1 MSNWTQYEV
10 WAEVEGHQ
18 ELVETTASRKE
29 ALTLAQKVFNEGAD
43 LVKVYEESNDG
54 TYTEIKTLSS

>member
-10 WAEVEGHQ
+10 WAELDGHQ

-29 ALTLAQKVFNEGAD
+29 ALQIGEKTFNDGCDFVQVFEESSDGN
-43 LVKVYEESNDG
+43 YEE
-54 TYTEIKTLSS
+54 IKQWSR

>member
-43 LVKVYEESNDG
+43 IVKVYEESNDG

>member
-10 WAEVEGHQ
+10 WAEYEGQQ

-29 ALTLAQKVFNEGAD
+29 ALQIAEKTF
-43 LVKVYEESNDG
+43 NDG
-54 TYTEIKTLSS
+54 CDFVQVFEETADGDYEAIKEWSR